1 MVVAEGVQPRQGQ
14 RAVLAP
20 AEIGH
25 AGRLG
30 GMGEHVAAELGG
42 STQKDARVVVLGHLL
57 SGKRAYRRWWWRWLP
72 NVNYVSLEEV
82 AGRVTAQP
90 LRA

>member
-1 MVVAEGVQPRQGQ
+1 MVVVAEGAQPRQGQ

-57 SGKRAYRRWWWRWLP
+57 RGKRAYRR
-72 NVNYVSLEEV
+72 
-82 AGRVTAQP
+82 
-90 LRA
+90 